1 MGVGRILVDEQDI
14 SEKKKQRNKKNIC
27 PIVIYRH
34 TKYELNL
41 LNGLENVSS

>member
-1 MGVGRILVDEQDI
+1 MGVGRVPVDEQDI
-14 SEKKKQRNKKNIC
+14 SEKKNNKNIC

-41 LNGLENVSS
+41 LNDLENVSS